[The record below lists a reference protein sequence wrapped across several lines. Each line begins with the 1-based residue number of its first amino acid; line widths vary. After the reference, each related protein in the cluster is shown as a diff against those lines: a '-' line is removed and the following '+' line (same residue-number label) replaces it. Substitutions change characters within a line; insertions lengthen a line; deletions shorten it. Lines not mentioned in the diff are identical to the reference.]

1 MVLIYHLFKDTGIWI
16 IELHIKKMSLLQGG
30 ASSTKYN
37 RLKETSLEEG
47 KLRNSSFMVY
57 LQSGTRILTDD
68 TKSCQNVTQKA

>member
-16 IELHIKKMSLLQGG
+16 IAFNIKMSLLQGG